1 LASAFFDNHESTKMG
16 NLVNY
21 PSKL

>member
-16 NLVNY
+16 NLVDY